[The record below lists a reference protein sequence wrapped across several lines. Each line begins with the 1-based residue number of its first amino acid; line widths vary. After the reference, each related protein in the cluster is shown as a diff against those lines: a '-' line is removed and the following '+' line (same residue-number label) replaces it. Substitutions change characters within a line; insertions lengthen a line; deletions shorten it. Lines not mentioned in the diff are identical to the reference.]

1 MAAGVNFKNDLKIHG
16 LQAERCEPKLQH
28 IMTIP
33 ISKTMTAAPF
43 LTHTALT
50 PAQKQYLYTV
60 AASYSTTHVRNLITQ
75 HYMNVLHRCTRAGY
89 NPERD
94 NNPVGTSLKHQSD
107 VPSSVKHKER
117 LNTGTRN
124 PGKSFLPKIPNG
136 QASLSNNTPASKHRK
151 MKKHAATSP
160 SLSRKSLRT
169 GVRIKLEEEDDNGPD
184 VYMSECMSSLSM
196 VEWDD
201 DTFSVL

>member
-1 MAAGVNFKNDLKIHG
+1 MALNIHCTFFLVIAFMATGVNFKNDLKIHG
-16 LQAERCEPKLQH
+16 LQSERCEPKLQH
-28 IMTIP
+28 
-33 ISKTMTAAPF
+33 
-43 LTHTALT
+43 HTALT

-75 HYMNVLHRCTRAGY
+75 HYMNVLHRCIRAGY

-94 NNPVGTSLKHQSD
+94 NNPVGTSPKHPSD
-107 VPSSVKHKER
+107 VPSRVKHKEK

-136 QASLSNNTPASKHRK
+136 QASHSNNTPLSKHRK

-160 SLSRKSLRT
+160 SLSRKSPRT
-169 GVRIKLEEEDDNGPD
+169 GARIKLEEEDDYGPD
-184 VYMSECMSSLSM
+184 DYMNECMSSLSM
-196 VEWDD
+196 AEWDD
-201 DTFSVL
+201 DTFSDL